1 MGVAAGAGMG
11 ADQLWDVALPTP
23 PGVGVSIQSQPSMLD
38 DMPRPPLEGEMLG
51 EAELRPEMLWAQ
63 RSQ

>member
-11 ADQLWDVALPTP
+11 ADPLCDVALPTP

-38 DMPRPPLEGEMLG
+38 DVLRPTLEGEMLE

-63 RSQ
+63 RTQ